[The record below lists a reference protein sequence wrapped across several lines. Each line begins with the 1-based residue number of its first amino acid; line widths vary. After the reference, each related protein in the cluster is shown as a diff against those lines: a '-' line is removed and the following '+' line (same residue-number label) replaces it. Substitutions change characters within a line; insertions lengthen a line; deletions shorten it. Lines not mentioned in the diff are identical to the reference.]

1 MSKRKKKKPGEWR
14 TYMVLGV
21 AFALI
26 IALMAYMG

>member
-1 MSKRKKKKPGEWR
+1 MSRKKKKKAGEWR
-14 TYMVLGV
+14 TYMVLGF